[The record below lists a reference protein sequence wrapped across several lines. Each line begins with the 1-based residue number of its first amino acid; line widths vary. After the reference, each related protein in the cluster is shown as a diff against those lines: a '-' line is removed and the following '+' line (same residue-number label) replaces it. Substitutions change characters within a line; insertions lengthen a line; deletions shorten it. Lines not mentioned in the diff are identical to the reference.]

1 MKRTLFLAASCT
13 VAALTLTACGSGE
26 SSTQNAAASANPLN
40 AKLPDSIRASGT
52 LKIAGSTTVA
62 PYLYKDG
69 SKAVGFERELM
80 DALGSALGVKVQF
93 SDAGFPTLVPGLQSK
108 KFDVA
113 MGDFTDTKERQQAVD
128 FVDYTKSYQS
138 LFVQKGN
145 PKKLTGKGDLCGA
158 SVAAATGSI
167 SARLAE
173 EQSATC
179 EDAGKKA
186 VKVLQLEDI
195 SAAMMQVKTKRAD
208 AMLIDVVIGRHV
220 AETGQY
226 GEVVGE
232 PFYPQ
237 FHGAAVRKD
246 NTELRDALEAGFKE
260 IIQNGSY
267 GKILEKWGMTDL
279 AMPAPSVNAATS

>member
-26 SSTQNAAASANPLN
+26 SSSQNAAASSNPLN
-40 AKLPDSIRASGT
+40 AKLPDSIRDSGT

-69 SKAVGFERELM
+69 SKAAGFERELM

-93 SDAGFPTLVPGLQSK
+93 SDAGFPALVPGLQSK

-145 PKKLTGKGDLCGA
+145 PKKLTGKDDLCGA

-173 EQSATC
+173 EQSAAC
-179 EDAGKKA
+179 KDAGKKA

-267 GKILEKWGMTDL
+267 GKILEKWGMKDL